1 MSEVCFE
8 ELVAPLEP
16 AVFFRDYWQKQIFLG
31 SSAASV
37 GSLVSLAD
45 LEFLLTSLTTPGPD
59 WIQVVK
65 AGSTRATSS
74 FCTVESFV
82 SLPKIYGAFAA
93 GYTIQL
99 AKMHKRSAPVGRL
112 CRSADIAFTAAGMP
126 LAHRVG
132 SHLYLTPAHSVG
144 FSPHYDSHDVFVVQV
159 QGTKRWKI
167 YGALEEFPVEM
178 QQGDVPRDRLPPLSH
193 DILLEAG
200 QVLYVPRGIF
210 HEALAEDRHSIHVT
224 LDVFP
229 YTWADL
235 VARLMRA
242 EGRFRAALPV
252 GTWTEDGISPALAAG
267 LRERLDELLAAGDLA
282 GVASG
287 MLEDFVGGLD
297 TLPADGLGQL
307 LDLEA
312 VVTLDT
318 VLARRPGSFA
328 QIIAKNGN
336 LELRFPSSGFGG
348 PAALVPVF
356 RFLRD
361 SPRFA
366 VRDLP
371 SLLSGESKLAIAKE
385 LIREGFLEIAGS
397 P

>member
-1 MSEVCFE
+1 MAEVRFE
-8 ELVAPLEP
+8 ELIAPVDSE
-16 AVFFRDYWQKQIFLG
+16 VFFRDYWQKQILRG
-31 SSAASV
+31 TTSASV
-37 GSLVSLAD
+37 QSLVSLAD
-45 LEFLLTSLTTPGPD
+45 LEHLLTSLTNPGPD

-65 AGSTRATSS
+65 AGATRATSA
-74 FCTVESFV
+74 FCTRESFV
-82 SLPKIYGAFAA
+82 SLPKIYASIAA
-93 GYTIQL
+93 GYTIQM
-99 AKMHKRSAPVGRL
+99 AKMHKRFAPIGRL
-112 CRSADIAFTAAGMP
+112 CRSADAAFVAAGIP
-126 LAHRVG
+126 LARHVG

-144 FSPHYDSHDVFVVQV
+144 FSPHYDSHDVFVVQI

-178 QQGDVPRDRLPPLSH
+178 QHGDVPRDQLPPLTH
-193 DILLEAG
+193 DILLEEG
-200 QVLYVPRGIF
+200 EVLYVPRGIF
-210 HEALAEDRHSIHVT
+210 HEAIAEDRHSVHVT
-224 LDVFP
+224 LDVFN

-235 VARLMRA
+235 ISKMMLAR
-242 EGRFRAALPV
+242 GRFRAALPV
-252 GTWTEDGISPALAAG
+252 GSWTGNGASPALLDG
-267 LRERLDELLAAGDLA
+267 LSERIRELQGLK
-282 GVASG
+282 GVTPLVG
-287 MLEDFVGGLD
+287 EMLRDFIDSLD

-307 LDLEA
+307 LELEA
-312 VVTLDT
+312 ITLDT
-318 VLARRPGSFA
+318 VVARRPGAFA
-328 QIIAKNGN
+328 EILAQNGN

-348 PAALVPVF
+348 PSALEPVF

>member
-1 MSEVCFE
+1 MPEVCFQ
-8 ELVAPLEP
+8 ELIASLGPD
-16 AVFFRDYWQKQIFLG
+16 VFFRDYWQKQIFWAP
-31 SSAASV
+31 SAASV
-37 GSLVSLAD
+37 ESLVSLAD

-59 WIQVVK
+59 WVQVVK
-65 AGSTRATSS
+65 AGSPRATSS
-74 FCTVESFV
+74 FCTGESFV
-82 SLPKIYGAFAA
+82 SLPKIYGAFAS

-99 AKMHKRSAPVGRL
+99 AKMHKRFAPVGRL

-167 YGALEEFPVEM
+167 YGALSEFPVEM

-193 DILLEAG
+193 DVLLEAG

-210 HEALAEDRHSIHVT
+210 HEALAEDRHSVHVT
-224 LDVFP
+224 LDVFTS
-229 YTWADL
+229 TWADL
-235 VARLMRA
+235 ISKMMLA

-252 GTWTEDGISPALAAG
+252 GSWTGDGVSPALLAG
-267 LRERLDELLAAGDLA
+267 FRERIDWLLAAGDLG
-282 GVASG
+282 GVIG
-287 MLEDFVGGLD
+287 EMRQDFIGGLD

-307 LDLEA
+307 LDVEA
-312 VVTLDT
+312 ITLDT
-318 VLARRPGSFA
+318 VLAQRPGAFA
-328 QIIAKNGN
+328 QITARNGS
-336 LELRFPSSGFGG
+336 LELRFPGSGFGG
-348 PAALVPVF
+348 PGALDPVF

-366 VRDLP
+366 IRDLP
-371 SLLSGESKLAIAKE
+371 SMLSGESKLAIAKE